1 VRSTR
6 LHALPPLVA
15 ALVLGA
21 LACDRLPGRPD
32 EADRHRRPA
41 EILDFDTLYA
51 VNCSGCHG
59 AEGTLGPSRP
69 LADPVYLAL
78 VSPARVAEV
87 VTHGRGVTMPAFAQ
101 SAGGT
106 ITEEQV
112 DAVASGLFE
121 RWASPAKLAG
131 VALPPYDEK
140 DSLARGHQ
148 PGDPARGAR
157 AYATF
162 CADCHGT
169 DGHGGEDGGSVVD
182 PSFLALVSDQMLRTS
197 VIAGRPDLDMPDW
210 RTVSDERP
218 MTPQEISDV
227 VAWMAA
233 RRVPFPGQP
242 YASALGADAAGR

>member
-1 VRSTR
+1 MRR
-6 LHALPPLVA
+6 APLHALLSLLVA
-15 ALVLGA
+15 LPV

-32 EADRHRRPA
+32 EADRHKRPD

-59 AEGTLGPSRP
+59 AEGTLGASRP

-78 VSPARVAEV
+78 VSPAQVAEV
-87 VTHGRGVTMPAFAQ
+87 VSNGRAVTMPAFAR

-106 ITEEQV
+106 LTDEQV
-112 DAVASGLFE
+112 DAVARGLFE
-121 RWASPAKLAG
+121 RWANPVKLAG
-131 VALPPYDEK
+131 VALPPYDEAG
-140 DSLARGHQ
+140 SRAAGYE
-148 PGDPARGAR
+148 PGDPVRGAQ
-157 AYATF
+157 AFATF
-162 CADCHGT
+162 CADCHGA
-169 DGHGGEDGGSVVD
+169 DGHGGKDGGSVVD
-182 PSFLALVSDQMLRTS
+182 PSFLALVSEQMLRTS

-242 YASALGADAAGR
+242 YASASGSGADRR